1 MSKQFYFTF
10 GSGTPASYS
19 GLSPSMTVFLQ
30 NGITAITGP
39 TLLELS
45 AGTGIYGFR
54 YGTTASM
61 VFVIDGGI
69 TLASTPSI
77 RYITGSIDP
86 VLAVDQ
92 SIGYTT
98 DSYGSTNA
106 DPTTIFGQV
115 KRNQEVNEGA
125 KIFTKSTGLL
135 DVYSRGS
142 SALLFEKTVSNTT
155 TAATTSP

>member
-10 GSGTPASYS
+10 GSGSPASYS
-19 GLSPSMTVFLQ
+19 GLSPSLTVFLQ
-30 NGITAITGP
+30 NGITALIGP

-45 AGTGIYGFR
+45 AGTGIYGFQ
-54 YGTTASM
+54 YGTTASI

-69 TLASTPSI
+69 ALAATPSI

-86 VLAVDQ
+86 IVAVDQ
-92 SIGYTT
+92 MIGYPT
-98 DSYGSTNA
+98 DSYGSTA
-106 DPTTIFGQV
+106 VDPATLFGQA

-125 KIFTKSTGLL
+125 KVFVKSTGLL

-142 SALLFEKTVSNTT
+142 SALLFEKTVANTT
-155 TAATTSP
+155 TSATTSP